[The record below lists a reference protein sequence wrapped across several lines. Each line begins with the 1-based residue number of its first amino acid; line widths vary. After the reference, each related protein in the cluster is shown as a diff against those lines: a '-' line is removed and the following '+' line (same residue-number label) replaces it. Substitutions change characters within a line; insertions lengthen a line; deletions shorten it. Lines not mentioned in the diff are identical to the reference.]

1 MDERF
6 DSTFTARSVPSP
18 YRMCASAQDAFSSHR
33 SGGSH
38 VLMKTAA
45 ACIVSRMNGDLPA
58 IWPHLTDEESRMA
71 QENLDRYLE
80 LAWEIYEDLQQ
91 RTAEVDRNPR
101 SPYDLEERSIPH
113 IN

>member
-18 YRMCASAQDAFSSHR
+18 YRMCAPAQDAFSPCR
-33 SGGSH
+33 SGGSR
-38 VLMKTAA
+38 VLMKIAA
-45 ACIVSRMNGDLPA
+45 ACIVTRMNGDLPA
-58 IWPHLTDEESRMA
+58 IWQHLTGEESRIA

-80 LAWEIYEDLQQ
+80 LAWEIYEELQQ

-101 SPYDLEERSIPH
+101 SPYDLEERSIP
-113 IN
+113 N